1 MAQLLFTEVAEETQ
15 LAINDI
21 PGVQAQFP
29 QLTVLARYMT
39 RVANRL
45 MPAMPEE
52 ILDDDVLGTQRIG
65 LEVNSIDIT
74 LPADALVDGQV
85 ALPENCNGVN
95 HITVLGAH
103 EQIFIHPSFASYRQ
117 SVAKMRTA
125 PANIDEWHFCK
136 QGSMLRFYPIP
147 PSERAADISFV
158 KTVQN
163 PYDTQGFFLI
173 PDACVRSIA
182 MTTVAWFKLADA
194 KPDQMQMLQAMASR
208 ELLMLIGVERLRRVL
223 RDVNISQ
230 KFIDL
235 LLGQIQL

>member
-15 LAINDI
+15 LAINDM
-21 PGVQAQFP
+21 PGIQAQFP

-52 ILDDDVLGTQRIG
+52 ILDDDVLGHEAIP
-65 LEVNSIDIT
+65 LVNFGVP
-74 LPADALVDGQV
+74 PANELYDGWV
-85 ALPENCNGVN
+85 GLPENCNGIN
-95 HITVLGAH
+95 HITTRAPH

-117 SVAKMRTA
+117 SVAKMRVA
-125 PANIDEWHFCK
+125 PANMAEWHFYK
-136 QGSMLRFYPIP
+136 QGSHLRYYPTP
-147 PSERAADISFV
+147 PSDIGVEIVFV
-158 KTVQN
+158 KTVLN
-163 PYDTQGFFLI
+163 PYDTQGYFLI
-173 PDACVRSIA
+173 PDACVRPIA
-182 MTTVAWFKLADA
+182 MTTVAWFKLADG
-194 KPDQMQMLQAMASR
+194 KPESLQLLQALASR

>member
-15 LAINDI
+15 LAINDM

-52 ILDDDVLGTQRIG
+52 ILDDDVLGN
-65 LEVNSIDIT
+65 EPIT
-74 LPADALVDGQV
+74 LRSDPAGISRPVEGQDGQV
-85 ALPENCNGVN
+85 DLPENCNGVN
-95 HITVLGAH
+95 HITVLAAH

-136 QGSMLRFYPIP
+136 QGSKLRFYPIP
-147 PSERAADISFV
+147 PSERVADISFV
-158 KTVQN
+158 KTVLN
-163 PYDTQGFFLI
+163 PYDTRGFFLI